1 MRYRLD
7 TAQQRPAVPS
17 AGTVDPLVR
26 RANATSAPRLRSSH
40 APSSR
45 VGRLNRWGGGRL
57 VRSVQFGLVGL
68 AGLAVNQAILAALV
82 SLAHMNY
89 LIAATLS
96 SQGSTIASFIIN
108 ESWVFKK
115 ARVDPGARAL
125 GTRFLVF
132 DALNTASL
140 ALRLPVLYGLTSGLG
155 VNYLVSNFVAV
166 ALFMLL
172 RFVVADSWIWRQRVQ
187 PSPTIPTGV

>member
-1 MRYRLD
+1 
-7 TAQQRPAVPS
+7 
-17 AGTVDPLVR
+17 
-26 RANATSAPRLRSSH
+26 
-40 APSSR
+40 
-45 VGRLNRWGGGRL
+45 

-89 LIAATLS
+89 LIGATLS

-132 DALNTASL
+132 DGLNTASL

-187 PSPTIPTGV
+187 PSPTISTGV